1 MNIKVTKI
9 EDSVPIPVRRRSPVT
24 KLIRKMEVGQSIEFP
39 LDQRTNIQSLAS
51 RIKAK
56 EGKEFTVSKT
66 GAETARIWRTK

>member
-24 KLIRKMEVGQSIEFP
+24 KLIRKIEVGQSIEFP
-39 LDQRTNIQSLAS
+39 LDQRTNVQSLAS